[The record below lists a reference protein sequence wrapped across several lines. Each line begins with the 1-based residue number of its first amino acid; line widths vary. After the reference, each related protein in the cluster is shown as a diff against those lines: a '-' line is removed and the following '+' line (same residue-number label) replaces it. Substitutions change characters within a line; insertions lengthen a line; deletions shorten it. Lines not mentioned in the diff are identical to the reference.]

1 MAGLFL
7 SGKGA
12 DFTFLVEGESMKVHK
27 IILEARSEVF
37 ARQLNSNMR
46 ESAEGV
52 VPIQDIKAPVFRAML
67 VFIYTDALPEELEGP
82 GNMDVAMAQ
91 HLLVAADRY
100 GLDRLRR
107 ICERRLC
114 ETVDIRTVATTLTL
128 AEQNN
133 GEELKKVCLEFVS
146 KNLSEVLRTEGYLH
160 MTHSCPS
167 LQSEILATIAS
178 AEPPRG
184 GGGGHERS
192 STRHA
197 TRARDASDAADA
209 DRRVRP
215 RLGQE

>member
-1 MAGLFL
+1 MYV
-7 SGKGA
+7 SC
-12 DFTFLVEGESMKVHK
+12 
-27 IILEARSEVF
+27 I
-37 ARQLNSNMR
+37 
-46 ESAEGV
+46 
-52 VPIQDIKAPVFRAML
+52 
-67 VFIYTDALPEELEGP
+67 
-82 GNMDVAMAQ
+82 
-91 HLLVAADRY
+91 
-100 GLDRLRR
+100 
-107 ICERRLC
+107 
-114 ETVDIRTVATTLTL
+114 TTLFAITYETKPRL
-128 AEQNN
+128 QHQHQQ
-133 GEELKKVCLEFVS
+133 VCLEFVS

-178 AEPPRG
+178 AEPPRAG